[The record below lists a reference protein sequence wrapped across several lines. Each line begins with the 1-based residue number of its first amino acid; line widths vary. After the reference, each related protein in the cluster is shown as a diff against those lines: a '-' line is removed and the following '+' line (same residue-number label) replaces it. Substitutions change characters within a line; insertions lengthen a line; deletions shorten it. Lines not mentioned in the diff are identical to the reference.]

1 MAWNKKDLFKFTF
14 FSFLLLSLVVVWL
27 GFGEH
32 GFVHLYQMEKE
43 RRSYLERIT
52 QLERENKTLLDE
64 IHRLRT
70 DREYIESM
78 GRREL
83 GLVKND
89 EVLYRFEREKG
100 VSPPPEPV
108 RKEDKAKRQEAVD
121 P

>member
-1 MAWNKKDLFKFTF
+1 MTWNKKDLFKFTF

-32 GFVHLYQMEKE
+32 GFVHLYRMEKE

-52 QLERENKTLLDE
+52 QLERENKRLLDE

-70 DREYIESM
+70 DREYIEST
-78 GRREL
+78 GRREM

-89 EVLYRFEREKG
+89 EILYRFEKKKE
-100 VSPPPEPV
+100 VPPPAEPV
-108 RKEDKAKRQEAVD
+108 RKEDEIRK
-121 P
+121 